1 MTRTT
6 PDWARPI
13 VVPPSASSPAAE
25 VTVSGDVLA
34 ALEHWAGRRGVP
46 VAVLLGEAV
55 GLEVTYCEALEAGD
69 TLLLRSGD
77 RLRRLGD
84 S

>member
-1 MTRTT
+1 MTRST
-6 PDWARPI
+6 PDWALPLI
-13 VVPPSASSPAAE
+13 VPPSASSPAAE

-34 ALEHWAGRRGVP
+34 VLEHWAGRRGVT
-46 VAVLLGEAV
+46 VQTLLAEAV
-55 GLEVTYCEALEAGD
+55 GLEVTYCKALEAGD
-69 TLLLRSGD
+69 TLLLRRGD

>member
-1 MTRTT
+1 M
-6 PDWARPI
+6 
-13 VVPPSASSPAAE
+13 
-25 VTVSGDVLA
+25 SGDVLA
-34 ALEHWAGRRGVP
+34 VLEHWAGRRGVT
-46 VAVLLGEAV
+46 VGVLLAEAV

-69 TLLLRSGD
+69 TLLLRRGD